1 MSYQKTLAYLDA
13 QLPMYHRIGAPA
25 YKANLDNTLA
35 LSKMLNYPEKKFSS
49 VHIAGTNGKGSVAH
63 MLASILECQGY
74 RAGLLTSPHLRD
86 FRERIRVNGKK
97 AGISFVCSFIRKYKK
112 DFERIKPSFFEMTVA
127 MAFEYFKEQ
136 QVEIA
141 VIETGL
147 GGRLDSTNIIIPVLS
162 VITNIGF
169 DHMQFLGDTLEK
181 IAGEKAGI
189 IKKGIPVVIG
199 ETQEEVCSVFKEKV
213 KKTKSTILF
222 ADQLFSLDKVH
233 ISGRRR
239 HYQVMHVERN
249 KELVIKNLLC
259 PLLGDYQQKNI
270 ITVMGAC
277 EVLNQIGFPV
287 SYANIRQGIRNV
299 ITNTELE
306 GRWHIQSTLPLT
318 IYDIGHNEP
327 GIRVVADQLSRI
339 PYRKLHVVFGVVQD
353 KDLTAMLRWLPKKA
367 YYYFCKADVPRG
379 LDATELMLQ
388 AEQEGLKGKTYKSVK
403 EALSE
408 AQKNASPSDVI
419 FVGGSTFVVAEII

>member
-1 MSYQKTLAYLDA
+1 
-13 QLPMYHRIGAPA
+13 
-25 YKANLDNTLA
+25 
-35 LSKMLNYPEKKFSS
+35 
-49 VHIAGTNGKGSVAH
+49 
-63 MLASILECQGY
+63 
-74 RAGLLTSPHLRD
+74 
-86 FRERIRVNGKK
+86 
-97 AGISFVCSFIRKYKK
+97 
-112 DFERIKPSFFEMTVA
+112 
-127 MAFEYFKEQ
+127 
-136 QVEIA
+136 
-141 VIETGL
+141 
-147 GGRLDSTNIIIPVLS
+147 
-162 VITNIGF
+162 
-169 DHMQFLGDTLEK
+169 
-181 IAGEKAGI
+181 
-189 IKKGIPVVIG
+189 
-199 ETQEEVCSVFKEKV
+199 
-213 KKTKSTILF
+213 
-222 ADQLFSLDKVH
+222 
-233 ISGRRR
+233 
-239 HYQVMHVERN
+239 MHVERN

>member
-1 MSYQKTLAYLDA
+1 
-13 QLPMYHRIGAPA
+13 
-25 YKANLDNTLA
+25 
-35 LSKMLNYPEKKFSS
+35 
-49 VHIAGTNGKGSVAH
+49 